1 MKKQITLAAVILC
14 GTWLGGVGRADDS
27 PPKPDNTK
35 VNRDAD
41 KPTADQQHNNKAD
54 RELAQS
60 VRKAIV
66 SDKTLSTYAHN
77 IKVIAQDGIVTLR
90 GPVHSEDEKKAIVAK
105 ATEVA
110 GGPDKVKDL
119 LVVKGDDNK

>member
-1 MKKQITLAAVILC
+1 M
-14 GTWLGGVGRADDS
+14 GRADDS

-35 VNRDAD
+35 VNKDAG
-41 KPTADQQHNNKAD
+41 KPTADQQNTNKAD
-54 RELAQS
+54 REMTQS

-66 SDKTLSTYAHN
+66 ADKSLSTYAHN
-77 IKVIAQDGIVTLR
+77 IKVITQDGVVTLR

-119 LVVKGDDNK
+119 LVVKPDDK